1 METLKKVYFT
11 ASKVEDQVYKVCK
24 ALGALAMSIAFLAIF
39 LQVIYR
45 YILCNFMNLPLAFTE
60 ELARY
65 CLFWIIYLLLPVS
78 IKDGMEAAN
87 TYLPGKLKGAAKTA
101 LYLLVRGLC
110 LVIALIAFIYS
121 FSALQ
126 TYWNFTSPV
135 MQLPGFFQ
143 YGPVVIGMGIVIIR
157 YIIEMMGFACGEIK
171 PFESV
176 GQGGVE

>member
-45 YILCNFMNLPLAFTE
+45 YILC
-60 ELARY
+60 
-65 CLFWIIYLLLPVS
+65 
-78 IKDGMEAAN
+78 
-87 TYLPGKLKGAAKTA
+87 
-101 LYLLVRGLC
+101 
-110 LVIALIAFIYS
+110 
-121 FSALQ
+121 
-126 TYWNFTSPV
+126 
-135 MQLPGFFQ
+135 
-143 YGPVVIGMGIVIIR
+143 R